1 MGMATAQDS
10 NSDLEGCG
18 CKKLGALTNGINA
31 IHTGAGCHAA
41 VTSYMLSGGKSSAGG
56 IFFAKLKGSCS
67 AQKPVVCST
76 DTAFDGGNRKW
87 MGRCQ
92 TLDEC
97 RDSCEAPGC
106 VAFNWWPGRG
116 GCRHYATADYTK
128 RKTAHVTIGGTPDC
142 ASDVAGP
149 TDEMCSSQL
158 LQADSKAK
166 GGECSTD
173 TAFDGGN
180 RKWMGRCQTLDE
192 CRDSCEAP
200 GCVAFNWWPGRG
212 GCRHYATADYT
223 KRKT

>member
-1 MGMATAQDS
+1 MG
-10 NSDLEGCG
+10 
-18 CKKLGALTNGINA
+18 
-31 IHTGAGCHAA
+31 
-41 VTSYMLSGGKSSAGG
+41 
-56 IFFAKLKGSCS
+56 KGSCS
-67 AQKPVVCST
+67 AQKPVACST

-158 LQADSKAK
+158 LQADSKVS

-223 KRKT
+223 KRKTTHVTIGGTPDCASDVAGPTDEMCSSQLLQADSKAKGGEC